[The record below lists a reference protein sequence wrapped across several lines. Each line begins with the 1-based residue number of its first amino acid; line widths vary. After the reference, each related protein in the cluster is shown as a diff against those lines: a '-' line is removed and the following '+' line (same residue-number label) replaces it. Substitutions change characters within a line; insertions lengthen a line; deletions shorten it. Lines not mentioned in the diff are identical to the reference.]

1 MPARPLDSFTI
12 RLEML
17 SDWHV
22 GTGYGDATVDRAVR
36 RDRDGLPY
44 VPGKTLRGVLRDACE
59 QVAYGLD
66 EGARGPWH
74 EVLETVF
81 GDQPSLRED
90 DPARP
95 PRAGALHLGDARLP
109 EADAAVLRG
118 KPALARATTFVKP
131 GVKISYKTGAAE
143 PKCLRFDEVARA
155 GLQLEAQAALQLP
168 AEASSQTRLAASALL
183 VAGLARLERLGG
195 KRRRGTGRVRAQVAG
210 MSEEDRRELFELL
223 RTDPDL
229 AAPAAAESTPAAASF
244 ASAATGSG
252 WVSLRVALTTHGPV
266 CVPRRTVGNVIET
279 LDRIPG
285 YQLLPAVARAL
296 GATGVDLRPAIA
308 AGDLVVTDACIAI
321 DGEPALPAPRCLAT
335 EKKDGARGEVHN
347 VFGSTALEQPRPLV
361 GWYVRLRDGA
371 VVAAR
376 PEISATTHNSID
388 DKAQRP
394 AGAGGVYTVEAIAPG
409 TLLLFEVKLREPV
422 AEALASADPAWHQ
435 RLAGQWLLGA
445 AKSAEYGRC
454 EARPLGEPAPSAAE
468 PRQVPAHATVW
479 LTSDTLVRDE
489 RLRPATSPDAFAA
502 ALGRALGVGC
512 RVLRAETDTA
522 RIESWQR
529 SWGLPR
535 PSLIGLAAGS
545 AFDVEFD
552 GTPDPARVAELE
564 TSGIGERRAEG
575 FGQIRIAPPVPQEAA
590 RLETAPPTGGRGAD
604 AAVTRAAASSALD
617 AIERAAWLDKID
629 AESAR
634 LAADAE
640 FRKTALGLSLS
651 NGASIPP
658 LSQVAA
664 LRNALSTVQGPA
676 GGARFALEWLKH
688 LREVK
693 NRAEKWDGGGLSSEK
708 RLEQIRKLLEDTSR
722 VWELLKADEWALELS
737 RDPAAA
743 ERLKSDLWA
752 YAVRALS
759 DACCRA
765 HKRDTEKPSA
775 REQGGGA

>member
-66 EGARGPWH
+66 EGSQGPWH
-74 EVLETVF
+74 EVLEAVF
-81 GDQPSLRED
+81 GDQPSLRTD

-95 PRAGALHLGDARLP
+95 PRAGVLHLGDARLP
-109 EADAAVLRG
+109 EADAAVLRA

-143 PKCLRFDEVARA
+143 PQCLRFDEVARG
-155 GLQLEAQAALQLP
+155 GLELEAPAVLQLP
-168 AEASSQTRLAASALL
+168 ADAPNAMRLAASALL

-195 KRRRGTGRVRAQVAG
+195 KRRRGTGRVRALVAG
-210 MSEEDRRELFELL
+210 MSEADRRELFELL

-229 AAPAAAESTPAAASF
+229 ASPSAAESTPAAASF
-244 ASAATGSG
+244 ASAAAGSG
-252 WVSLRVALTTHGPV
+252 WVSLRVALTTVGPV

-296 GATGVDLRPAIA
+296 GATGVDLRPAIT

-321 DGEPALPAPRCLAT
+321 DGESALPAPRCLAT
-335 EKKDGARGEVHN
+335 EKKGAGGEVHN
-347 VFGSTALEQPRPLV
+347 LFGNTALEQPRPLT
-361 GWYVRLRDGA
+361 GTYVRLHDG
-371 VVAAR
+371 VVVVAR
-376 PEISATTHNSID
+376 PEISSTTHNSID
-388 DKAQRP
+388 DDAQRP

-409 TLLLFEVKLREPV
+409 TPLLFELRLREPV
-422 AEALASADPAWHQ
+422 AEALSSADPAWHE
-435 RLAGQWLLGA
+435 RLQGQWLLGA

-454 EARPLGEPAPSAAE
+454 EAQPLGEPAPVAGAT
-468 PRQVPAHATVW
+468 RQVPSRATVW
-479 LTSDTLVRDE
+479 LTSDTLIRDD
-489 RLRPATSPDAFAA
+489 RLRPSSSPDAFAA

-512 RVLRAETDTA
+512 RVIRAETDAA

-552 GTPDPARVAELE
+552 GSPDPARVAELE
-564 TSGIGERRAEG
+564 ASGIGERRAEG
-575 FGQIRIAPPVPQEAA
+575 FGQLRIAPPLPAEAA
-590 RLETAPPTGGRGAD
+590 RLEVASGVSTRREAPAGA
-604 AAVTRAAASSALD
+604 ASASSALD

-634 LAADAE
+634 LAADPK
-640 FRKTALGLSLS
+640 FRMEALGLSLT
-651 NGASIPP
+651 NGAGVPP

-664 LRNALSTVQGPA
+664 LRNALGTVQGP
-676 GGARFALEWLKH
+676 GDGARFALDWLEH
-688 LREVK
+688 LKEVK
-693 NRAEKWDGGGLSSEK
+693 NRAEKWDGGKLSSNE
-708 RLEQIRKLLEDTSR
+708 RFERIRKLLRDTSR
-722 VWELLKADEWALELS
+722 VWHLLEADEWAHELS
-737 RDPAAA
+737 RDSAAA
-743 ERLKSDLWA
+743 ASLKTDLWA
-752 YAVRALS
+752 YAVRAVA

-765 HKRDTEKPSA
+765 HKRDTEKRNGTA
-775 REQGGGA
+775 QGGGA

>member
-66 EGARGPWH
+66 EGVRGPWH
-74 EVLETVF
+74 EVLEAVF
-81 GDQPSLRED
+81 GDQPSLRSD

-95 PRAGALHLGDARLP
+95 PRPGALHLGDARLR
-109 EADAAVLRG
+109 EADATVLRA

-131 GVKISYKTGAAE
+131 GVKISYATGAAE
-143 PKCLRFDEVARA
+143 PRCLRFDEVARG
-155 GLQLEAQAALQLP
+155 GLELEAPAVLQLP
-168 AEASSQTRLAASALL
+168 AEAPSEVRVAASALL
-183 VAGLARLERLGG
+183 VAGIARLERLGG
-195 KRRRGTGRVRAQVAG
+195 KRRRGTGRVRATVAG
-210 MSEEDRRELFELL
+210 MSEADRRELLEFL

-229 AAPAAAESTPAAASF
+229 TSWRPADGETATAPFAAAAA
-244 ASAATGSG
+244 GSG
-252 WVSLRVALTTHGPV
+252 WVSLRVALTTVGPV

-296 GATGVDLRPAIA
+296 GATGVDLRPAIV
-308 AGDLVVTDACIAI
+308 AGDLVVTDACIAL
-321 DGEPALPAPRCLAT
+321 DGDRALPAPRCLAT
-335 EKKDGARGEVHN
+335 EKKSGTDEVHN
-347 VFGSTALEQPRPLV
+347 LFAGAALEQPRALT
-361 GWYVRLRDGA
+361 GTYVRLRDGA
-371 VVAAR
+371 VVTAR

-388 DKAQRP
+388 DDAQRP

-409 TLLLFEVKLREPV
+409 TPLLFELRLREPV
-422 AEALASADPAWHQ
+422 AAALASADPAWHQ
-435 RLAGQWLLGA
+435 RLQGQWLLGA

-454 EARPLGEPAPSAAE
+454 DARPLGGPAPIAVS
-468 PRQVPAHATVW
+468 PRQVPGRAIVW
-479 LTSDTLVRDE
+479 LTSDALIRDE

-512 RVLRAETDTA
+512 RALQAETDTA

-545 AFDVEFD
+545 TFEVEFD
-552 GTPDPARVAELE
+552 GTPDPARIAEVE
-564 TSGIGERRAEG
+564 AFGIGERRAEG
-575 FGQIRIAPPVPQEAA
+575 FGQVRIAPPLPTGAA
-590 RLETAPPTGGRGAD
+590 RLEAAP
-604 AAVTRAAASSALD
+604 AANERPGPATVAPASPALD

-634 LAADAE
+634 LAASPE
-640 FRKTALGLSLS
+640 FRKDALGLSLN
-651 NGASIPP
+651 NGTSVPP

-664 LRNALSTVQGPA
+664 LRNALGTVQGS
-676 GGARFALEWLKH
+676 GDGARFAREWLDH
-688 LREVK
+688 LKEVK
-693 NRAEKWDGGGLSSEK
+693 NRAEKWDGHGLTSKE
-708 RLEQIRKLLEDTSR
+708 RFGRIRDLLDQPSR
-722 VWELLKADEWALELS
+722 VWKLLGAEKWAPDLS

-743 ERLKSDLWA
+743 ERLKNDLWA
-752 YAVRALS
+752 YAVRAIA

-765 HKRDTEKPSA
+765 HKRDAEKRPGA
-775 REQGGGA
+775 AQGGGA